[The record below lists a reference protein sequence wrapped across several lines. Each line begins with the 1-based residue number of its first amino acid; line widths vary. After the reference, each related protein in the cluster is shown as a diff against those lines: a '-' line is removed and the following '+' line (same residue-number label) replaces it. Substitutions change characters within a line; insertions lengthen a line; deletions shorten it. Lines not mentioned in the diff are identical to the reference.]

1 MNLLTFVI
9 LVTAALADQSALQ
22 EFISSTNKF
31 AASVYKEL
39 NSGGNFLV
47 SPLSAELILAL
58 AQAGA
63 KNATKEELRQGAH
76 LPPSEPTLR
85 EGVGQVFALLQNPD
99 YVLRTVNKIYVAEK
113 CPINGDFKILAE
125 KTYNATLE
133 NIDFASKD
141 KAVAGINHWV
151 AQETDSKIRNLVN
164 GEVLGNKTVTL
175 LVNTLRFR
183 ANWSTP
189 FHFLETRPSVF
200 YTKDN
205 TTIVDMMHIWAEEFE
220 FYENFDLNATFL
232 VLPLEGQNVTLTVV
246 LAHSIDLLEAQMG
259 AVLESPQETQRD
271 IFNVALP
278 RFKLESRID
287 LKQVLKNLG
296 VRRAFEDGE
305 ADFSLIAGRKGELF
319 ISDIVQKTF
328 IEVDEDGIE
337 AAAATFIVKLINRNG
352 NNAREFRVD
361 RPANWSTPFHFLE
374 TRPSVFYTKDNTT
387 IVDMMHI
394 WSEEFEFYENFD
406 LNATFLVLPLEGQNV
421 TLTVVLPQSID
432 LLEAQMGAVLESPQ
446 ETQRDIF
453 NVALPKFKLES
464 RIDLKQV
471 LKNVLGNKTVT
482 LLVNTLRFRA
492 NWSTPFHFLETRP
505 SVFYTKD
512 NTTIVDMMHIWTEE
526 FEFYENFDLNA
537 TFLVLPLEGQNVTL
551 TVVLPQSIDL
561 LEAQMGAVLES
572 PQETQR
578 DIFNVALPRFKLES
592 RIDLKQ
598 VLKNLGVRRAFE
610 DGEADFSLIAGRKG
624 ELFISDIVQK
634 TFIEVDE
641 DGIEAAAATF
651 IVKLINRNGNNAR
664 EFRVDRPFVFFV
676 KVNDLVVFVGKVVV
690 PT

>member
-39 NSGGNFLV
+39 NSGGNVLV

-113 CPINGDFKILAE
+113 CPINSDFKILAQ

-151 AQETDSKIRNLVN
+151 EQETDSKIRNLVN
-164 GEVLGNKTVTL
+164 GEDLGNKTVTL

-205 TTIVDMMHIWAEEFE
+205 TT
-220 FYENFDLNATFL
+220 L
-232 VLPLEGQNVTLTVV
+232 
-246 LAHSIDLLEAQMG
+246 
-259 AVLESPQETQRD
+259 
-271 IFNVALP
+271 
-278 RFKLESRID
+278 
-287 LKQVLKNLG
+287 
-296 VRRAFEDGE
+296 
-305 ADFSLIAGRKGELF
+305 
-319 ISDIVQKTF
+319 
-328 IEVDEDGIE
+328 
-337 AAAATFIVKLINRNG
+337 
-352 NNAREFRVD
+352 
-361 RPANWSTPFHFLE
+361 
-374 TRPSVFYTKDNTT
+374 
-387 IVDMMHI
+387 VDMMHI

-406 LNATFLVLPLEGQNV
+406 LNATFLVLSLEGQNV
-421 TLTVVLPQSID
+421 TLTVVLAQSID

-453 NVALPKFKLES
+453 NVALPK
-464 RIDLKQV
+464 
-471 LKNVLGNKTVT
+471 
-482 LLVNTLRFRA
+482 
-492 NWSTPFHFLETRP
+492 
-505 SVFYTKD
+505 
-512 NTTIVDMMHIWTEE
+512 
-526 FEFYENFDLNA
+526 
-537 TFLVLPLEGQNVTL
+537 
-551 TVVLPQSIDL
+551 
-561 LEAQMGAVLES
+561 
-572 PQETQR
+572 
-578 DIFNVALPRFKLES
+578 FKLES